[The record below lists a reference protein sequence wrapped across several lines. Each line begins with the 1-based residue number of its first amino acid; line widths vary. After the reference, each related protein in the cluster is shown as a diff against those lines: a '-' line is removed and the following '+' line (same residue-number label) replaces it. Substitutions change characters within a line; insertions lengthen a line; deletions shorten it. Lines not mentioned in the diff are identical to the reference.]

1 MAKKNVGDIKEIS
14 PKEIMDRL
22 LSGQMISETSAYQII
37 WKGYLHNLNLE
48 DLLVVF
54 DYFENHYPH
63 LLGYIINNIIFSAL
77 SRNSKNPSFIK

>member
-14 PKEIMDRL
+14 PKKIMNRL
-22 LSGQMISETSAYQII
+22 LSGQMISETPAYQII
-37 WKGYLHNLNLE
+37 WKEYLHNLNLE

-63 LLGYIINNIIFSAL
+63 LLAYIINNIIFSAL